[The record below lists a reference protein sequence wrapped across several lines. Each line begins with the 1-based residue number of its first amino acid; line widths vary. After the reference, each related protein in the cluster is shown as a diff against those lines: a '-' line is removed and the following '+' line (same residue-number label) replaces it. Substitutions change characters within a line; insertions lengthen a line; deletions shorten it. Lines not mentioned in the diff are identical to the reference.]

1 MYRSQVNRRHVV
13 NFALTGNDLTVLM
26 FDRSGLV
33 ASNPVDIHEKAS
45 VFLHAAIG
53 SLYAEPTVI
62 GLDPTINTDESKG
75 PKSILVGEN
84 WYEILDV
91 IYVEGAL
98 RGRGTVVYQVQKDGQ
113 LYVVKDSWVD
123 TSREDREPQ
132 ILKSLEGLDHIPE
145 VVEDYAVLYNG
156 VPDTTRLFRE
166 SEAGKGFK
174 SEIREHRRLLLK
186 PCARKLSD
194 FRDLVE
200 LLTAIRDVVDGEFA
214 DFFVRMFN

>member
-13 NFALTGNDLTVLM
+13 NFALTGSDLTVLM

-33 ASNPVDIHEKAS
+33 ASDPVDIHEKAS

-53 SLYAEPTVI
+53 SLYADPTLI

-75 PKSILVGEN
+75 PKSILVGDN

-98 RGRGTVVYQVQKDGQ
+98 RGRGTVVYQVQKDGE

-132 ILKSLEGLDHIPE
+132 ILQSLADLEHIPK
-145 VVEDYAVLYNG
+145 VVENYAVIYNG
-156 VPDTTRLFRE
+156 EPDTTSYFRQ
-166 SEAGKGFK
+166 SEAGKSFK
-174 SEIREHRRLLLK
+174 SEIREHRRLLRK
-186 PCARKLSD
+186 PCARKLCD

-200 LLTAIRDVVDGEFA
+200 LLTAIRDVVDGESVAFSA
-214 DFFVRMFN
+214 RIFD